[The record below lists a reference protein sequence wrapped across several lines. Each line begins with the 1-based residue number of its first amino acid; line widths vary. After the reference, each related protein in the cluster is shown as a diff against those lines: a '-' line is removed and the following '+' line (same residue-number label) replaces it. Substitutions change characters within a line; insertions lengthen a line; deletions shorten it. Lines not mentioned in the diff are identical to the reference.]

1 METRRKNER
10 AILRPPVP
18 ARANGLASTLINV
31 SMSGVRLAHSKA
43 LLNRRPCAI
52 TLEWEGR
59 TIRFLADP
67 RWSNPTGDGY
77 ESGFEITRIDTQSKD
92 SLRALLG
99 ALTPV
104 PPRFDRHELLH
115 GVWISTPTADPAQPP
130 SGFTVA
136 SSESQHTID
145 FFRAAFSRGNRELRE
160 RIRKMAEFSIHHPE
174 RRYDV

>member
-10 AILRPPVP
+10 AVLSPAVP
-18 ARANGLASTLINV
+18 ARANGIAASLINA
-31 SMSGVRLAHSKA
+31 SMSGIRLAHSTP
-43 LLNRRPCAI
+43 LMNRRPCAI
-52 TLEWEGR
+52 TFEWKGR

-67 RWSNPTGDGY
+67 RWSNATGDGY

-92 SLRALLG
+92 SLRELLG
-99 ALTPV
+99 AVLPV
-104 PPRFDRHELLH
+104 VNRFDRHELLH

-145 FFRAAFSRGNRELRE
+145 FFRAAYSRGNRELRE
-160 RIRKMAEFSIHHPE
+160 RIRKMAEFSIEHPE
-174 RRYDV
+174 RRYDA